1 MVSEE
6 AKIDLATL
14 LYKDG
19 GLVLG
24 NDRPDGGGEGGEEEE
39 VEEDQGG
46 HHLGLEE
53 QQDVLGVGDRGNHL
67 GAWVGKGE
75 EVVRVFFLS
84 HYINLNAPIFEG
96 LNNQHNPA
104 LCKITAIPL
113 SVVGSRSVIIKEVVI
128 RDWGESNVHITY
140 LSRRAPS

>member
-1 MVSEE
+1 M
-6 AKIDLATL
+6 
-14 LYKDG
+14 
-19 GLVLG
+19 
-24 NDRPDGGGEGGEEEE
+24 
-39 VEEDQGG
+39 EEDQR
-46 HHLGLEE
+46 GLAD
-53 QQDVLGVGDRGNHL
+53 QQDVLGVEDKGSHL

-75 EVVRVFFLS
+75 EVVRVYLLS

>member
-1 MVSEE
+1 M
-6 AKIDLATL
+6 
-14 LYKDG
+14 YKDG

-24 NDRPDGGGEGGEEEE
+24 DDRPDGGGEGGEEE
-39 VEEDQGG
+39 VEEDQKG
-46 HHLGLEE
+46 HNLGLED
-53 QQDVLGVGDRGNHL
+53 QQDVLGVGDKGSHL
-67 GAWVGKGE
+67 GAGVGIGE
-75 EVVRVFFLS
+75 ESVRGFLLS
-84 HYINLNAPIFEG
+84 HYINLNAPIIEG
-96 LNNQHNPA
+96 LNNQHNPS